1 MEALVPPVNKL
12 SMRIVILIIVIAVLS
27 SCRSTKKIQTAITKK
42 DTVTLPATTN
52 KIDTSELI
60 RNALAQLSVNKLDY
74 KTFTAKLDIDYRG
87 GDSKHYDVNGTLRI
101 YKDSA
106 IWISVNAVLGIEA
119 MRLLVTKDS
128 IFLLDKL
135 NKTYS
140 ARSIDYLQEVTALPL
155 TLLTLQDL
163 LVGNPVFVD
172 SNLVSYSSSNK
183 RTTILSI
190 GPSFKNLLTIDN
202 EDNTLLHS
210 KLDDVDLTKSR
221 TADLGYDDFEKKQG
235 KFFPTKRRIT
245 VAEKNKLEVS
255 LKFKQVDFNEEV
267 SFPFSVPKNYKK
279 K

>member
-1 MEALVPPVNKL
+1 MKIL
-12 SMRIVILIIVIAVLS
+12 ILIIAVAACC
-27 SCRSTKKIQTAITKK
+27 SCRSTKKIQTAITKR
-42 DTVTLPATTN
+42 DTVEAPGRTN
-52 KIDTSELI
+52 KVDTAALI
-60 RNALAQLSVNKLDY
+60 KNTLDKLNANKLDY
-74 KTFTAKLDIDYRG
+74 QTFTAKLDIDYRG

-101 YKDSA
+101 QKDST

-119 MRLLVTKDS
+119 MRLLITKDS

-155 TLLTLQDL
+155 TLYALQDL
-163 LVGNPVFVD
+163 LVGNPVFVG
-172 SNLVSYSSSNK
+172 SNLVSYLHENET
-183 RTTILSI
+183 TTILSV

-202 EDNTLLHS
+202 DKDILQHS
-210 KLDDVDLTKSR
+210 KLDDVDIAKSR
-221 TADLGYDDFEKKQG
+221 TADLAYNDFEKKGG
-235 KFFPTKRRIT
+235 KYFSTKRRIT

-255 LKFKQVDFNEEV
+255 LKFKQYDFNEEV

>member
-1 MEALVPPVNKL
+1 
-12 SMRIVILIIVIAVLS
+12 MRIVILIIVIAVLS
-27 SCRSTKKIQTAITKK
+27 SCRSTKKIQTAITKR
-42 DTVTLPATTN
+42 DTIAVPARTN
-52 KIDTSELI
+52 KVDTSELI
-60 RNALAQLSVNKLDY
+60 KNALAKLSVNKQDY

-87 GDSKHYDVNGTLRI
+87 GDAKHYDVNGTLRI
-101 YKDSA
+101 YKDST

-119 MRLLVTKDS
+119 MRLLITKDS

-172 SNLVSYSSSNK
+172 SNLVSYSTSNK
-183 RTTILSI
+183 TTTILSI

-210 KLDDVDLTKSR
+210 KLDDVNIAKSR

-235 KFFPTKRRIT
+235 KSFPTKRRIT
-245 VAEKNKLEVS
+245 VAEKTKLEVS

-267 SFPFSVPKNYKK
+267 SFPFSVPKNYKSK
-279 K
+279 